1 MFFCKKKIIVHQVE
15 DKTWRLRSLL
25 LSTLVPYL
33 WTRLDRAFQ
42 DLRDQ
47 EEEGAAFTPSDQQ
60 QQQRRKQLRDFFL
73 GIYPVVRFL
82 RGVLQVSNLS
92 TGQKLLSFL
101 YIFLNFQV
109 VFLVRYASL
118 PSDRARHHSP
128 LAKVPQFRRYNQCKF
143 ATLTGLVQ
151 CSCPA

>member
-1 MFFCKKKIIVHQVE
+1 MFFCKKIIVDQVE
-15 DKTWRLRSLL
+15 ARGWRLRSLL
-25 LSTLVPYL
+25 LSALVPYL
-33 WTRLDRAFQ
+33 WTRLDKAFQ

-47 EEEGAAFTPSDQQ
+47 EEDGAAFSTSDQQ
-60 QQQRRKQLRDFFL
+60 HQQQQEQRRKRLRDFFL
-73 GIYPVVRFL
+73 GIYPFVRFL

-128 LAKVPQFRRYNQCKF
+128 LTKVP
-143 ATLTGLVQ
+143 
-151 CSCPA
+151 